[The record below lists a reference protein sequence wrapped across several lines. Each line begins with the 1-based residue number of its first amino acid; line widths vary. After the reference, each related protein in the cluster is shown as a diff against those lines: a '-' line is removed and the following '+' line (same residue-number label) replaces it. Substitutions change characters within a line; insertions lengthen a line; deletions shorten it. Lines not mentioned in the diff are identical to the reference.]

1 MNDVHF
7 SSAKSD
13 WETPR
18 RFFDA
23 LNAEFKFTLDAC
35 ASDANAK
42 CSDYFSVD
50 DDALRQRWDGVVWM
64 NPPYGHG
71 IGKWTQKAYEESQRG
86 SVVVGLIP
94 ARTET
99 LWWHEYV
106 MKAEETRLIRGR
118 LRFSGSSVGAPF
130 PSAVVVWRPG
140 THVVRFT
147 TMDRILDK

>member
-1 MNDVHF
+1 MNGVHF
-7 SSAKSD
+7 SSEKTD
-13 WETPR
+13 WETPQ

-23 LNAEFKFTLDAC
+23 INAEFGFTLDSC
-35 ASDANAK
+35 ATDGNAK
-42 CSDYFSVD
+42 VNKWITPEMDSLKYPWV
-50 DDALRQRWDGVVWM
+50 GVVWM

-94 ARTET
+94 ARTDT
-99 LWWHEYV
+99 SWWHEYV
-106 MKAEETRLIRGR
+106 MKAEEIRLIRGR
-118 LRFSGSSVGAPF
+118 LRFSGSSIGAPF